1 MVRQASEKAPAGQR
15 PEDILQ
21 VERMAKWPYYAL
33 LAVGL
38 TVVAFMMFMMDSTD
52 SKKKKEQ
59 APRQVVETEVKAP
72 LLQAPQGSLMQ
83 PPSQAPQAAP
93 RKEEPKL
100 VTVVTNPVPLDNK
113 KELDELQKRKHQAAM
128 NALSSPLLL
137 KRGNEKPEKAGDMQ
151 TAQAERNA
159 PVLAR
164 EVGQPPTLREPN
176 LEGLMPPREGAYDPA
191 ADKDKEG
198 FFARAKGDG
207 RWISPETRVPGFKY
221 EVKTGWVIPAVMVGG
236 INSDLPGR
244 ITAQV
249 SQNVYDTATGE
260 HLLIPQ
266 GSKLH
271 GSYDSRIVYGQS
283 RLLVAWNRIVF
294 PDSSSITLEA
304 MPGTDSAGYSGFN
317 DEVDNH
323 YFRLFGSAI
332 LMSLIAGGTSWA
344 VDTAMPTN
352 ITSVGSNNAPS
363 LQQQMA
369 SSLATQLGQTTSQM
383 LSKNM
388 NIKPTLEI
396 RPGYRFN
403 VTVTKDLV
411 FRGPYREG

>member
-1 MVRQASEKAPAGQR
+1 MVKAPEKEK
-15 PEDILQ
+15 PEDVLQ
-21 VERMAKWPYYAL
+21 VERMAKWPLYAL

-38 TVVAFMMFMMDSTD
+38 AVAVFMLFMMDSAD

-59 APRQVVETEVKAP
+59 APRQTVNTTETKAP

-83 PPSQAPQAAP
+83 PPPQPSAAAK
-93 RKEEPKL
+93 KEEPKL
-100 VTVVTNPVPLDNK
+100 VTVVTNPTPLDNK
-113 KELDELQKRKHQAAM
+113 RELDELQKRKHQQAM

-137 KRGNEKPEKAGDMQ
+137 KRGNEKPEKSGEKDA
-151 TAQAERNA
+151 AQVAST
-159 PVLAR
+159 PILAR
-164 EVGQPPTLREPN
+164 EVGQPQAPRELN
-176 LEGLMPPREGAYDPA
+176 LESMMPTREGAYDPA

-198 FFARAKGDG
+198 FFNRAKTDG
-207 RWISPETRVPGFKY
+207 RWVSQETRVPGYKY

-249 SQNVYDTATGE
+249 SQNVFDTATGE
-260 HLLIPQ
+260 NLLIPQ

-294 PDSSSITLEA
+294 PDGSSVTLET
-304 MPGTDSAGYSGFN
+304 MPGTDSAGYAGFS
-317 DEVDNH
+317 DDVDNH

-344 VDTAMPTN
+344 VDTVTPASTA
-352 ITSVGSNNAPS
+352 SLGSNNSPS

-411 FRGPYREG
+411 FRGPYAN